1 MCQRERKGPKARTV
15 TGYKGGNGILDRNT
29 SNVKLKL
36 MDFTIIGF

>member
-1 MCQRERKGPKARTV
+1 MEGPKASAV

-36 MDFTIIGF
+36 LDFTILGF